1 MNAKYLREMP
11 AFIAMFCIIYVE
23 NLPISNISFEDND
36 GKKKD
41 YCIYQ
46 NYSDHGKIVN

>member
-36 GKKKD
+36 GKKKTTAF
-41 YCIYQ
+41 IRT
-46 NYSDHGKIVN
+46 ILIMVRL